1 MDLSQ
6 AAKVP
11 LSIPKALLNKKN
23 PALGLTMAGKQL
35 AVG

>member
-1 MDLSQ
+1 MLKL
-6 AAKVP
+6 KVKTK
-11 LSIPKALLNKKN
+11 LYNKKN

>member
-1 MDLSQ
+1 MR
-6 AAKVP
+6 P
-11 LSIPKALLNKKN
+11 NALIINKKN